1 MTEAERQERKERATA
16 AALRAADPILNL
28 RKAAAYLGFKDP
40 QTLAGLAQLGKV
52 PASKK
57 CGRWSFRKSWLDEF
71 HDVTC
76 RYVTKAQQ
84 QETEAGLLAGNAVA
98 GAERLEG

>member
-1 MTEAERQERKERATA
+1 MTDAERQERKARATA
-16 AALRAADPILNL
+16 MALRAADPILNL

-40 QTLAGLAQLGKV
+40 QTLSGLAQRGTV
-52 PASKK
+52 TAAKK

-76 RYVTKAQQ
+76 RYVTKAQTADENQ
-84 QETEAGLLAGNAVA
+84 SLFGGKNNGVA
-98 GAERLEG
+98 T